1 MPMIAVDDWLTTEDQ
16 SGDRLVHGGLGPSP
30 GTLIGG
36 SYRIISTLGVGSMGV
51 VLLAQDETLDRRV
64 AIKFTRAS
72 LMGSSFRARFLT
84 EARAMARVSH
94 PNVLQVHAFGEH
106 DGSPYFVMQ
115 FVQGPT
121 VEQWLG
127 QRGSPPEVD
136 LALRILDDVC
146 HGVSA
151 IHAAHTVHH
160 DIKPSNILLDDELR
174 PRVADL
180 GLAVLYREGS
190 ASKHEIVG
198 TPTYMAP
205 EIAFS
210 HHIDPALRPRADV
223 YSLGCVAYQLFT
235 GRPPFDGAGN
245 MGMLLQHAT
254 RPVPPA
260 SSIRPGLPRELDHAL
275 LGALAK
281 DPLERTPTV
290 EDFRRALV
298 AARGTRR
305 DPVRILIADDSDDA
319 REVLQVM
326 LSLEFPNA
334 DIECA
339 ADGVAALA
347 AFDRKPPSVA
357 ILDLRMPGIDG
368 MELTRLLRERGTSST
383 MPIIIVTA
391 SGGAAEWRRLSSLGA
406 DRFLVKPVNMDDVVA
421 LVRRVI
427 DERTG
432 NGLKVVA

>member
-1 MPMIAVDDWLTTEDQ
+1 MIAVDDWLTTEDQ
-16 SGDRLVHGGLGPSP
+16 SGDRLVHGGFGPSP

-298 AARGTRR
+298 AARGTGR

-326 LSLEFPNA
+326 
-334 DIECA
+334 
-339 ADGVAALA
+339 
-347 AFDRKPPSVA
+347 
-357 ILDLRMPGIDG
+357 
-368 MELTRLLRERGTSST
+368 
-383 MPIIIVTA
+383 
-391 SGGAAEWRRLSSLGA
+391 
-406 DRFLVKPVNMDDVVA
+406 
-421 LVRRVI
+421 
-427 DERTG
+427 
-432 NGLKVVA
+432 